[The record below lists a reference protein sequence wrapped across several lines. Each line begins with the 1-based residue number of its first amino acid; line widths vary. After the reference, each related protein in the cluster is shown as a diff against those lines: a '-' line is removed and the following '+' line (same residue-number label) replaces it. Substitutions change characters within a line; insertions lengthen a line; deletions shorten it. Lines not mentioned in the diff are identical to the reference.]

1 MPKLIEFL
9 LVYAWVWVWVCST
22 IKTEQ
27 FNRTFMIWAAKVF
40 WLTLFTVYGALHFG
54 IVHGSF
60 FFSSS
65 SSPYRMHRNTPLDK
79 YIIEKEIIKR
89 KECTQA
95 NNWTHTHTHKH
106 ETLST
111 SAQQW
116 MNTHTFHHMRFYL
129 AHLILCHIANAISIR
144 IWWNLLDFRSLV
156 TVLCTTLC
164 MASSF
169 TELAL
174 SHVALCIM

>member
-1 MPKLIEFL
+1 MQWRERRIYTKVDSGLKMPKLIEFL

-89 KECTQA
+89 KECIQA
-95 NNWTHTHTHKH
+95 NNWTHTHTHTNTKH
-106 ETLST
+106 WAPAHNNE
-111 SAQQW
+111 W
-116 MNTHTFHHMRFYL
+116 THTHFTTCVF
-129 AHLILCHIANAISIR
+129 IWHIWFCA
-144 IWWNLLDFRSLV
+144 
-156 TVLCTTLC
+156 TLRMQFQFGFGEIC
-164 MASSF
+164 WIF
-169 TELAL
+169 V
-174 SHVALCIM
+174 HW